1 MRVSIIGI
9 VVSVVLL
16 LSLRSEDHQRYW
28 IFFSDKDG
36 GVSTPDNTTDG
47 DYHGTPVS
55 DSYVEAVAS
64 VTDSV
69 TVRSRF
75 LNAVSVPATANQ
87 LDVIRSFPFVI
98 SIRPV
103 ARMARPLPIPHLR
116 EDADLRERDFDMT
129 NYYGLSETQIKLH
142 DIHILHNTGITG
154 LGARIG
160 FLDTGYQWNQH
171 PALQDA
177 SVVAERDFV
186 AEYYSDHMLP
196 PSHYNHGTVVFSV
209 VAGYDPGTFIGV
221 AHDAEFLLG
230 ATEDVRTERPIE
242 EDFWVAGIEWMDE
255 MGVDIVST
263 SLGYSTFDPPFDS
276 YTPDDMDGKTA
287 VTTVAADRAFERGI
301 LVVAS
306 AGNAG
311 NSTWRIITA
320 PADGRNVLAIGAL
333 HTNEDIA
340 GFSSRG
346 PSADGRIKPDISALG
361 VSVRGALP
369 GTGYTS
375 TSGTSLSAP
384 LVSGTAGLILSAR
397 PDLSAAEL
405 RNALRMSARRGG
417 NPDNTYGYGIL
428 DAPAALAYPMVR
440 MLSAGRRTI
449 QTVLTAEE
457 GLLDDTAT
465 LYVRTSNTFDY
476 TPYPLELTN
485 SSSTSATGLYGH
497 TLNVGYDAHNIRFI
511 ITVEDLSGNL
521 IRYPRR
527 HDHEFYLSPVGNLI
541 EITERVIPDRF
552 VLYQNFP
559 NPFNNRTVLRFEL
572 PNDDRVSVSVY
583 DILGRPIAVLADD
596 FYMAGIHELVWEPSA
611 QASGVYIYRLR
622 FGGGDFTGRMVY
634 IR

>member
-1 MRVSIIGI
+1 MRTLIIGI
-9 VVSVVLL
+9 AVSVVLL

-28 IFFSDKDG
+28 IFFSDKDRGVIPDYTG
-36 GVSTPDNTTDG
+36 GG
-47 DYHGTPVS
+47 DYHGAPIS
-55 DSYVEAVAS
+55 DSYVDAVMS

-103 ARMARPLPIPHLR
+103 ARMARPLPIPHPR
-116 EDADLRERDFDMT
+116 EEPDLQQRDFDMA

-142 DIHILHNTGITG
+142 DIHILHNAGITG
-154 LGARIG
+154 LGVRIG
-160 FLDTGYQWNQH
+160 FLDTGYRWNQH

-177 SVVAERDFV
+177 SVVSERDFV
-186 AEYYSDHMLP
+186 AEYYSDPQLP

-221 AHDAEFLLG
+221 AYDAEFLLG
-230 ATEDVRTERPIE
+230 ATEDVRSEKPIE

-263 SLGYSTFDPPFDS
+263 SLGYTTFDPPYDS
-276 YTPDDMDGKTA
+276 YTPDDMDGNTA

-311 NSTWRIITA
+311 DTPWRIITA

-333 HTNEDIA
+333 HTNGAIA

-397 PDLSAAEL
+397 PDLNAVEL
-405 RNALRMSARRGG
+405 RNALRMSARRSGY
-417 NPDNTYGYGIL
+417 PDNTYGYGIL
-428 DAPAALAYPMVR
+428 DAPAALAYPTVR
-440 MLSAGRRTI
+440 VLSAGRRTV

-457 GLLDDTAT
+457 GLLDNTAT
-465 LYVRTSNTFDY
+465 LYVRSSDAFDY

-485 SSSTSATGLYGH
+485 SSSNSSSGLYSH
-497 TLNVGYDAHNIRFI
+497 TLDTGYDAHTIRFI

-527 HDHEFYLSPVGNLI
+527 HDYEFSLSPVENLI
-541 EITERVIPDRF
+541 EVTKRVIPDRF
-552 VLYQNFP
+552 VLHQNFP

-572 PNDDRVSVSVY
+572 PNDDRVSVTVH
-583 DILGRPIAVLADD
+583 DILGRPVAELTDD
-596 FYMAGIHELVWEPSA
+596 FYIAGIHELIWVPSA